1 MYEVKIS
8 KDKVIDIMDFSEVYG
23 ILNKKTIEKDEFYD
37 KIAKEIENVYDA
49 IIFRGKNQEENKNKM
64 IFMAL
69 KGEMLVDKSYNY
81 LIYGKDEFKEYYDSI
96 KIDEKR
102 VIRMI
107 KGEEDYILG
116 EESPICMNLEEIRK
130 KYNNFEKDEMGTFYY
145 SAFTKFYLESYLIQ
159 SFTIFIELYKGG
171 SWKLEEVIKLH
182 EYLVNIFTTDFSEA
196 FRRFEIKTIN
206 REPFAIS

>member
-49 IIFRGKNQEENKNKM
+49 IIFKGKDKNENKNKI
-64 IFMAL
+64 IFIAL
-69 KGEMLVDKSYNY
+69 KGEMLIDKSYNF
-81 LIYGKDEFKEYYDSI
+81 LINGKGEFIEYYDLIS
-96 KIDEKR
+96 IDENR
-102 VIRMI
+102 VINMI
-107 KGEEDYILG
+107 NGEADYIYG

-130 KYNNFEKDEMGTFYY
+130 KYNSFEEDEMGTFYY

-159 SFTIFIELYKGG
+159 SFSMFVDLYKSG
-171 SWKLEEVIKLH
+171 SWRLEEVIKLH
-182 EYLVNIFTTDFSEA
+182 EYLVNIFTNDFSEA
-196 FRRFEIKTIN
+196 FRRFELKIIN
-206 REPFAIS
+206 REPFIIS